1 MTQGRLYKS
10 ARATGAMA
18 EEAILALPERASRPG
33 DARLRADESAAAPAQ
48 EPAAQ
53 AFGAELPDTVGTADT
68 ELPGGSSTEQSSD
81 PLGGAVN
88 AGAAAAAAGVGAA
101 AAAAGVGAAA
111 AAAGTGAPVSS
122 AATASSPASA
132 SRPDV
137 TDYDHIFADPSISIA
152 EAEDDLFPWDS
163 ATPDAPAVAGS
174 NSAPSQPARPG
185 VGAGTAAV
193 AASGPAAGAPLIT
206 SAAAS
211 AGPQPTRIKVEGPS
225 GVVEGTNNPVS
236 TYLAKAPNIRLSF
249 SGAVAAIAVVTV
261 GLGLVE
267 ALLSDHIGMVT
278 AVISVATAL
287 AATWFVS
294 DRDRHVPALALPVAW
309 LACALLPG
317 QLTAPPSG
325 SVALKQV
332 VVVLGVLGD
341 NALRSCD
348 ARDSVTPSR
357 SPISRRVRRSP

>member
-33 DARLRADESAAAPAQ
+33 DARMRADESAAAPAQ

-88 AGAAAAAAGVGAA
+88 A
-101 AAAAGVGAAA
+101 GAAA

-341 NALRSCD
+341 NALFIILGSLACYIV
-348 ARDSVTPSR
+348 A
-357 SPISRRVRRSP
+357 RVRGRAAALA

>member
-18 EEAILALPERASRPG
+18 DEAILALPERVSRPG
-33 DARLRADESAAAPAQ
+33 DARAHNDQSTVAPAHDALAEARDSASAAVPAVIDG
-48 EPAAQ
+48 EAAHLPAS
-53 AFGAELPDTVGTADT
+53 
-68 ELPGGSSTEQSSD
+68 ELPGGAGLDSGQLA
-81 PLGGAVN
+81 PAAGAVVS
-88 AGAAAAAAGVGAA
+88 AAA
-101 AAAAGVGAAA
+101 
-111 AAAGTGAPVSS
+111 SS
-122 AATASSPASA
+122 AAVPN
-132 SRPDV
+132 RPDV
-137 TDYDHIFADPSISIA
+137 TDYDHIFADPSINIA

-163 ATPDAPAVAGS
+163 ATADAPAVPGRAGAS
-174 NSAPSQPARPG
+174 AHSAPSGMSA
-185 VGAGTAAV
+185 GAAPMSAGAAPMS
-193 AASGPAAGAPLIT
+193 ASGMTA
-206 SAAAS
+206 AAAS
-211 AGPQPTRIKVEGPS
+211 AAAQPTRIKVDGPS

-236 TYLAKAPNIRLSF
+236 TYLAKAPNIRLTF

-278 AVISVATAL
+278 AIISVATAL

-294 DRDRHVPALALPVAW
+294 DRDRNVPALALPVAW

-341 NALRSCD
+341 NALFILVGSLACYVLARLRSRLVAD
-348 ARDSVTPSR
+348 QRL
-357 SPISRRVRRSP
+357 